1 MTGPT
6 PEASVSQPPRLRRHM
21 TPQEIPWPA
30 RVRVLTIWLIV
41 GVLSLLALVVRLPLA
56 GQVELRVG
64 DVASADVIA
73 PRQVTYVSESLT
85 KQRRDRLQ
93 RPSPKSLT
101 RRRRASDA
109 SSSRWPTA

>member
-6 PEASVSQPPRLRRHM
+6 PEARASQPPRLRRHM

-30 RVRVLTIWLIV
+30 RARVLTIWLIM
-41 GVLSLLALVVRLPLA
+41 GILSLLALVVRLPLA

-73 PRQVTYVSESLT
+73 PRQVTYVSESSDQT
-85 KQRRDRLQ
+85 AARSGRKG
-93 RPSPKSLT
+93 RPRNL
-101 RRRRASDA
+101 
-109 SSSRWPTA
+109 